1 MAKQV
6 PNELI
11 TTKEQSTDNQF
22 LQIEPLIRII
32 RGQQV
37 LLDSDLA
44 ILYGVETRQL
54 NQQVKRNIERFPE
67 DFMFQLTKVELIN
80 LKSQIATS
88 SATND
93 SLRSQIVT
101 LNTENYSIRSQN
113 ATLNAG
119 TNLKSQI
126 VTSSHGGARKLPY
139 AFTENGIAMLSS
151 VLRSPIAI
159 QVNIRIMRAFT
170 AMRQFIA
177 SNAQIF
183 QRLDVMEQNQLAIV
197 AHQTETDH
205 KLEEIFR
212 RLDSGNVQPHQ
223 GIFYDGQIFDAYTFI
238 NDRIRE
244 ATTRIILIDNYID
257 DSVLTI
263 LSKRADK
270 VAATIYTKK
279 PTAQLQLD
287 IQKHNAQYPPI
298 SVIEFDR
305 SHDRF
310 LCIDDTVYHLGA
322 SIKDLGKKWF
332 AFNRMDMPTSELL
345 QKITI

>member
-1 MAKQV
+1 MNMTDTKKQLL
-6 PNELI
+6 PTEGDIMPTNHIENLI
-11 TTKEQSTDNQF
+11 LD
-22 LQIEPLIRII
+22 I

-37 LLDSDLA
+37 MLDRDLA
-44 ILYGVETRQL
+44 NLYGVDTKVL
-54 NQQVKRNIERFPE
+54 NQAVKRNIERFPVR
-67 DFMFQLTKVELIN
+67 FRFQLSDLERDKLVTNCDRLQI
-80 LKSQIATS
+80 LKHS
-88 SATND
+88 N
-93 SLRSQIVT
+93 V
-101 LNTENYSIRSQN
+101 NPF
-113 ATLNAG
+113 
-119 TNLKSQI
+119 
-126 VTSSHGGARKLPY
+126 V
-139 AFTENGIAMLSS
+139 FTEQGVAMLST
-151 VLRSPIAI
+151 VLRSKTAI
-159 QVNIRIMRAFT
+159 NVSIQIMDAFT

-183 QRLDVMEQNQLAIV
+183 QRLDVMEQNQLALV

-205 KLEEIFR
+205 KLEEVFR

-263 LSKRADK
+263 LSKRADM

-279 PTAQLQLD
+279 PSAQLQLD
-287 IQKHNAQYPPI
+287 ILKHNAQYTPI
-298 SVIEFDR
+298 DIITFDR

-332 AFNRMDMPTSELL
+332 AFCRMEMPTTELL
-345 QKITI
+345 QNIQTTYQSPPS

>member
-22 LQIEPLIRII
+22 LQIEPLIRTI

-44 ILYGVETRQL
+44 ILYGVETKRL

-67 DFMFQLTKVELIN
+67 DFMFQLTQEEVICSRSQIATLNERTN
-80 LKSQIATS
+80 LRSQIATS
-88 SATND
+88 SQEV
-93 SLRSQIVT
+93 S
-101 LNTENYSIRSQN
+101 
-113 ATLNAG
+113 
-119 TNLKSQI
+119 LKSQI
-126 VTSSHGGARKLPY
+126 VTSSHGGVRYLPY

-279 PTAQLQLD
+279 PSAQLQLD

-332 AFNRMDMPTSELL
+332 AFNRMEMSTSELL
-345 QKITI
+345 NKIINQRN